1 MRNEIKIR
9 FEEPE
14 YEVNPEKGIVE
25 CFLRYEVLYPDFLYR
40 IFFYSEKI
48 YFYAH
53 GMAKVNGEDIFD
65 ENIGKKISL
74 AKAERKAYKK
84 ISDRIYKRVNQ
95 KIVKAIRIAKD
106 FIDKANRVSNHND
119 KYLEQWD

>member
-14 YEVNPEKGIVE
+14 YEVNPEKGTVE
-25 CFLRYEVLYPDFLYR
+25 CLLRYEVLYPDFLQGM
-40 IFFYSEKI
+40 FFYGERI

-53 GMAKVNGEDIFD
+53 GTAKVNSGDIFD

-74 AKAERKAYKK
+74 AKAEKKAYTK
-84 ISDRIYKRVNQ
+84 ISNRIYKRVNQ
-95 KIVKAIRIAKD
+95 KIVKAIRIASD
-106 FIDKANRVSNHND
+106 FVYKAKRVSNHND